1 MELLVI
7 IAIVVVVGF
16 FAYKSFAPKVD
27 TNKDGKLDAAE
38 IKAAVAETICKP
50 ETAETKAKPAVKKP
64 AAKSAK
70 PAPKKAAK
78 PAAKKAKAPAKK

>member
-7 IAIVVVVGF
+7 IAVIVVVGYL
-16 FAYKSFAPKVD
+16 AYKSFAPKVD
-27 TNKDGKLDAAE
+27 TNKDGKIDAAE

-50 ETAETKAKPAVKKP
+50 ATVEPKAKPAAKAPAKKAKAP
-64 AAKSAK
+64 AAKK
-70 PAPKKAAK
+70 AK